1 MKIKVSNVNTPNW
14 REVTVRS
21 SVPAELE
28 KLSEMARNVWT
39 LWNYEATD
47 LFRSLDPALWKEVGQ
62 NPVLLLERMNFDKLE
77 ALATDKLVLK
87 RMNDVYAK
95 FRDYM
100 DVEPDSK
107 RPSVAY
113 FSMEYGLNHVLKI
126 YSGGLGVLAGDYL
139 KEASDSNVNLCAIGE
154 IGMDLY
160 WDKTYLKEQQI
171 VFERQ
176 VRWALEYGLPVVIH
190 CREAFDYIYDILKPY
205 KTSSLRG
212 IFHSFTGT
220 REEAFR
226 MLEFSNFFIGINGVV
241 TFKKSGLPEV
251 LQNIPLERIVL
262 ETDSPYLTPVPN
274 RGKRNESA
282 NVKDTLLKVAEIYGN
297 SPEEIG
303 RITSENAL
311 KVFGMLK

>member
-1 MKIKVSNVNTPNW
+1 MLIDTHSHLFLEEFSDDLPQVMERARQAGVSRIYMPNIDSTTIESMLSVCADYPDFCYPMIGLHPTSVNESYRQELSIV
-14 REVTVRS
+14 RER
-21 SVPAELE
+21 
-28 KLSEMARNVWT
+28 
-39 LWNYEATD
+39 
-47 LFRSLDPALWKEVGQ
+47 
-62 NPVLLLERMNFDKLE
+62 LE
-77 ALATDKLVLK
+77 APNNFV
-87 RMNDVYAK
+87 
-95 FRDYM
+95 
-100 DVEPDSK
+100 
-107 RPSVAY
+107 
-113 FSMEYGLNHVLKI
+113 
-126 YSGGLGVLAGDYL
+126 
-139 KEASDSNVNLCAIGE
+139 AIGE
-154 IGMDLY
+154 IGLDLY
-160 WDKTYLKEQQI
+160 WDKTFLNEQLY
-171 VFERQ
+171 VFEKQ
-176 VRWALEYGLPVVIH
+176 IEWALEYKLPIVVH
-190 CREAFDYIYDILKPY
+190 SREAFDYIYDILKPY